1 MNNIPRDLPL
11 QIETE
16 RLLIRCPQ
24 PGDGLVVHEAVVET
38 LGELRSWPASLPW
51 SVFDPSVESSE
62 AFCRQGHADF
72 LALSNFPMLVF
83 LKQGL
88 IYVGGNGLHDLDW
101 SVPSCEIGYWC
112 RKSYNGQGIATEAVK
127 AVSAF
132 AIQSL
137 GARRV
142 VSLPD
147 EKNVPSRRVAESA
160 GYLLE
165 GVMRNERKAP
175 DGTLRNTCLYALAV
189 DA

>member
-24 PGDGLVVHEAVVET
+24 PGDGPVVHLAVVET

-88 IYVGGNGLHDLDW
+88 I
-101 SVPSCEIGYWC
+101 
-112 RKSYNGQGIATEAVK
+112 
-127 AVSAF
+127 
-132 AIQSL
+132 
-137 GARRV
+137 
-142 VSLPD
+142 
-147 EKNVPSRRVAESA
+147 
-160 GYLLE
+160 
-165 GVMRNERKAP
+165 
-175 DGTLRNTCLYALAV
+175 
-189 DA
+189 

>member
-1 MNNIPRDLPL
+1 MSNIPRDLPL
-11 QIETE
+11 QIETA

-24 PGDGLVVHEAVVET
+24 PGDGRVVHEAVVET
-38 LGELRSWPASLPW
+38 LGELRAWPASLPW
-51 SVFDPSVESSE
+51 TVFEPSVESSE

-72 LALSNFPMLVF
+72 LARSNFPMLVF

-88 IYVGGNGLHDLDW
+88 VYVGGNGLHDLDW
-101 SVPSCEIGYWC
+101 SVPRCEIGYWC
-112 RKSYNGQGIATEAVK
+112 RKGYTGQGIATEAVK

-132 AIQSL
+132 AIQTL

-147 EKNVPSRRVAESA
+147 EKNLASRLVAERA

-165 GVMRNERKAP
+165 GVMHNERKAP
-175 DGTLRNTCLYALAV
+175 DGLLRNTCLYALAV